1 MAAGKKIA
9 SGQITIVDLN
19 DGKAVQAYTSTS
31 KGETQIYNPD
41 TKVYTPSY
49 SSSSPQTVTAKV
61 YVTGLS
67 ADQAP
72 TNACQNWA
80 WKVNGAAV
88 GTTGNNTFVKNVLTI
103 KANIPTSTKYL
114 NIEWECDYVDSDTGA
129 VTHVNGYKTL
139 ALSQSGGAAGLVVFE
154 LPNGDTFD
162 KGNALTQLQV
172 IAKLYRGATQ
182 DTTVTAAWERLDI
195 SDGTWKA
202 VTTGVSTSGGVS
214 TLTVTADD
222 VLNFQ
227 TFRAKFTDTENPS
240 EVFYGYQTLM
250 DATDPY
256 VVYVR
261 STTGDKIVNGS
272 QSTQVFAEVWLD
284 GNKVEDQ
291 NTAEASRQFVY
302 TWTKYNK
309 NGVATNWAGK
319 TTTAV
324 TGNPITVAAADVDVR
339 ATIWCEV
346 TKKS

>member
-1 MAAGKKIA
+1 MATGKKIA

-19 DGKAVQAYTSTS
+19 DGKAVQAYTSTTL
-31 KGETQIYNPD
+31 GETQIYNPD

-49 SSSSPQTVTAKV
+49 SASNPQTVTAKV

-80 WKVNGAAV
+80 WKINGAAV
-88 GTTGNNTFVKNVLTI
+88 GTSGNNTFAKNVLTI

-114 NIEWECDYVDSDTGA
+114 NIEWECDYIDPDTSA
-129 VTHVNGYKTL
+129 VTHVNGYKTI

-162 KGNALTQLQV
+162 KGNSYTQ
-172 IAKLYRGATQ
+172 ISIKAKLLRGAVH
-182 DTTVTAAWERLDI
+182 DTTVTASWERLDI
-195 SDGTWKA
+195 SDGSWKA
-202 VTTGVSTSGGVS
+202 VTTGASFASGVA
-214 TLTVTADD
+214 TLVVNADD

-227 TFRAKFTDTENPS
+227 TFRVKFTDTENTS
-240 EVFYGYQTLM
+240 ETFYGYQTIM

-256 VVYVR
+256 VVYIR

-284 GNKVEDQ
+284 GTKIEDQ
-291 NTAEASRQFVY
+291 STAESSRQFVY

-309 NGVATNWAGK
+309 NGVATNWSGK
-319 TTTAV
+319 TSPV
-324 TGNPITVAAADVDVR
+324 ITGNPITVAAADVDVR

-346 TKKS
+346 TKK

>member
-1 MAAGKKIA
+1 MATGKKIA

-31 KGETQIYNPD
+31 LGETQIYNPD

-49 SSSSPQTVTAKV
+49 SASNPQTVTAKV

-72 TNACQNWA
+72 TAACTGWS
-80 WKVNGAAV
+80 WKVNGTAV
-88 GTTGNNTFVKNVLTI
+88 GTTGDYTASANVLTI
-103 KANIPTSTKYL
+103 KANIPTAQKYL
-114 NIEWECDYVDSDTGA
+114 NIEWECNYTDPDTGA

-162 KGNALTQLQV
+162 KGNALTQLSIV
-172 IAKLYRGATQ
+172 AKLYRGATQ
-182 DTTVTAAWERLDI
+182 DTTVTASWEKLDI

-202 VTTGVSTSGGVS
+202 VATGVSTSGGVS
-214 TLTVTADD
+214 TLIVKADD

-227 TFRAKFTDTENPS
+227 TFRAKFVDTENPA
-240 EVFYGYQTLM
+240 EIFYGYQTIM

-261 STTGDKIVNGS
+261 STTGDKIVNGIG
-272 QSTQVFAEVWLD
+272 STQVFAEVWLD
-284 GNKVEDQ
+284 GNKIEDQ
-291 NTAEASRQFVY
+291 NTPEASRQFVY

-309 NGVATNWAGK
+309 NGTATNWVGK
-319 TTTAV
+319 TTTTQ
-324 TGNPITVAAADVDVR
+324 TGNPINVSAADVDVR

-346 TKKS
+346 TKK

>member
-1 MAAGKKIA
+1 MATGKKIA

-31 KGETQIYNPD
+31 LGETQIYNPD

-49 SSSSPQTVTAKV
+49 SASNPQTVTAKV

-72 TNACQNWA
+72 TTACQNWA
-80 WKVNGAAV
+80 WKINGAAV
-88 GTTGNNTFVKNVLTI
+88 GTSGNNTFSKNVLTI

-114 NIEWECDYVDSDTGA
+114 NIEWECDYVDPDTSA

-154 LPNGDTFD
+154 LPDGDTFD
-162 KGNALTQLQV
+162 KGNNYTQ
-172 IAKLYRGATQ
+172 IAIKAKLLRGAVH
-182 DTTVTAAWERLDI
+182 DTTVTATWERLDI
-195 SDGTWKA
+195 SDGSWKA
-202 VTTGVSTSGGVS
+202 VTTGASFASGIA
-214 TLTVTADD
+214 TLVVNADD

-227 TFRAKFTDTENPS
+227 TFRVKFTDTENTS
-240 EVFYGYQTLM
+240 EVFYGYQTIM

-284 GNKVEDQ
+284 GTKIEDQ

-309 NGVATNWAGK
+309 NGVATNWSGK
-319 TTTAV
+319 TSPTV

-346 TKKS
+346 TNK